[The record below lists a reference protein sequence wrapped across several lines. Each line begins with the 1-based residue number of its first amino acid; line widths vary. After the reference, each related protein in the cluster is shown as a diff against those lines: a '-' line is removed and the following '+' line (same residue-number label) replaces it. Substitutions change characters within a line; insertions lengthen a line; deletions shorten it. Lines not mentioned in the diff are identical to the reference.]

1 MAETETAFDRWV
13 TRIYFGIMIFGFPII
28 FLVGIFLATK

>member
-13 TRIYFGIMIFGFPII
+13 TRIYFIVMMGFPLWFII
-28 FLVGIFLATK
+28 LLILSN